1 MLLEHYNVAMFFP
14 RDAVRMGSLLL
25 SKGAIARQMRL
36 FPLPDAQQSRVPV
49 CNVCHRALKVKRK
62 KPQPPMI
69 SISNGLFHGEL
80 PDNLKLASRID
91 IKIVTPA
98 YLGGSTFS
106 ILATM
111 LLRERRQSWHLF
123 FVGIGYVQHWDTTG
137 TAQHVLRGHVYCTKL
152 NVHTVASTL
161 PLHPEAVR
169 LFRFV
174 CFSSALQ

>member
-1 MLLEHYNVAMFFP
+1 
-14 RDAVRMGSLLL
+14 
-25 SKGAIARQMRL
+25 
-36 FPLPDAQQSRVPV
+36 
-49 CNVCHRALKVKRK
+49 
-62 KPQPPMI
+62 MI
-69 SISNGLFHGEL
+69 SIKNGLFHGEL

-123 FVGIGYVQHWDTTG
+123 FVGTGYVQHWDTTG

-161 PLHPEAVR
+161 PLHPEAVTFISFC
-169 LFRFV
+169 LFFF
-174 CFSSALQ
+174 CSAMICSALQ